1 MILFYCLS
9 LPDLLHDATMK
20 QQLNVVLLI
29 SESKVIFESKFQII
43 KPGQDHELNPKS
55 WLINEDE
62 GCSCQPS

>member
-1 MILFYCLS
+1 MILLLS

-20 QQLNVVLLI
+20 QQLTVVLLI
-29 SESKVIFESKFQII
+29 SESKVNFESIFQIK